1 MKNLNPERTEAV
13 RDITIVGDF
22 VLLNATM
29 LLVYY
34 ALRSIDPGA
43 LIPVPLTTFMVIS
56 NLCYIPCLGVFRVI
70 LHERIVRPEI
80 MIGRVFGTVILH
92 MFILLTVLSI
102 MKVRVLPRTFVL
114 YFYIALLVLIT
125 LWRLILRKIV
135 IYMRG
140 TGRNVRAVALV
151 GGGDNIAE
159 LCQTMSEP
167 TYGYR
172 VDGIFFDGDIDIYPG
187 SLEYKQE
194 FARLMAWLPEN
205 PVHEL
210 YCGLPSVCQDD
221 VLTLIRY
228 CENNLIRFYSV
239 PNVRNYVKRRMQLRV
254 LGEVPVLS
262 IRNEPLRHP
271 INRFVKRAF
280 DIIVS
285 GVALVILFPTLFLVV
300 SIIIKFTSRGP
311 VFFKQLRTGEE
322 GHEFMLYKFRSMKV
336 NAECDEVQ
344 ATKDDPRKTP
354 FGNFLRRSNIDE
366 LPQLIN
372 VFIGDMSLVG
382 PRPHMLKHT
391 EEYSHLVEK
400 YMMRHLVKPGITG
413 WAQVTGFRG
422 ETQELWQMEG
432 RVRRDLWYVENWTFL
447 LDIRILFMTV
457 INMFRGEKNAY

>member
-1 MKNLNPERTEAV
+1 MKNLNPERTELV

-22 VLLNATM
+22 ILLNAAM
-29 LLVYY
+29 LVVYY
-34 ALRSIDPGA
+34 VLGNVDPRA
-43 LIPVPLTTFMVIS
+43 ITSVPLATFMVIA
-56 NLCYIPCLGVFRVI
+56 NLCYIPCLGVFHII

-80 MIGRVFGTVILH
+80 MLGRVIGTVVLH
-92 MFILLTVLSI
+92 FILFLAVLSV
-102 MKVRVLPRTFVL
+102 MRERNLPRTFIVC
-114 YFYIALLVLIT
+114 FYIALLIFIS
-125 LWRLILRKIV
+125 LWRLLLRKTV
-135 IYMRG
+135 ISLRVH
-140 TGRNVRAVALV
+140 GRNVHSVVVV
-151 GGGDNIAE
+151 GGGDNMAE
-159 LCQTMSEP
+159 LCQVMTEP

-172 VDGIFFDGDIDIYPG
+172 VDGTFFNGDIEIYPT
-187 SLEYKQE
+187 SAEYKQE
-194 FARLMAWLPEN
+194 FARLMAWLPEH

-210 YCGLPSVCQDD
+210 YCGLPSICQDD
-221 VLTLIRY
+221 VLSLIRY
-228 CENNLIRFYSV
+228 CDNHLIRFYSV
-239 PNVRNYVKRRMQLRV
+239 PNVRNYVKRRMQLR
-254 LGEVPVLS
+254 LIGEVPVLS
-262 IRNEPLRHP
+262 IRNEPLRRP
-271 INRFVKRAF
+271 VNRFIKRAF
-280 DIIVS
+280 DLIVS
-285 GVALVILFPTLFLVV
+285 MIALVILLPTLFLVV
-300 SIIIKFTSRGP
+300 SIIIKLTSRGP
-311 VFFKQLRTGEE
+311 IFFRQKRTGED
-322 GHEFMLYKFRSMKV
+322 GRAFVMYKFRSMKV